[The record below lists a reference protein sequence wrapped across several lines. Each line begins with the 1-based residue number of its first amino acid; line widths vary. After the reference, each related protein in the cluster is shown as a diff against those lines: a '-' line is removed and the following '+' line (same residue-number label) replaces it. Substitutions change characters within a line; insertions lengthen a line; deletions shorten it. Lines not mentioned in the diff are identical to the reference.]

1 MSGLWS
7 YRTENITLIFL
18 TYFFISFSKAKTRQ
32 SWPICQQ
39 SRSRPA
45 LEDWNHV
52 QNHVDNNF
60 TPKTIKPALV
70 DWNYWDQDIF
80 TTTTTTTT
88 EIYDYYDLYYDAY
101 D

>member
-39 SRSRPA
+39 SGIKPTIV
-45 LEDWNHV
+45 DW
-52 QNHVDNNF
+52 NHVDNNF

-70 DWNYWDQDIF
+70 DWNYWDQGIF
-80 TTTTTTTT
+80 TTAATTTTT
-88 EIYDYYDLYYDAY
+88 EIYDYYDYYYDAY

>member
-39 SRSRPA
+39 SATTQS
-45 LEDWNHV
+45 V
-52 QNHVDNNF
+52 
-60 TPKTIKPALV
+60 V
-70 DWNYWDQDIF
+70 DWNNWDYNVF
-80 TTTTTTTT
+80 TT
-88 EIYDYYDLYYDAY
+88 ESYDYYEGYYDAY